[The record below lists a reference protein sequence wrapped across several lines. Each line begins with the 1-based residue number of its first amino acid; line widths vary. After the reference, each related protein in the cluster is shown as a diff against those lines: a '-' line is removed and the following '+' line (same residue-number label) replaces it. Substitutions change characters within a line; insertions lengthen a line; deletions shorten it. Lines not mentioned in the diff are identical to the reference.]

1 MELTKEQIQRVEKYL
16 DKKGVK
22 FIDFRI
28 EIFDHI
34 ISQIE
39 QQLAIDNADFK
50 TIFHQV
56 TNQWNKQLDET
67 SSWLLGLT
75 YTAPKIVIKKAKKV
89 FTPYFIISFLPF
101 LITFIPAL
109 LKKKIIINETIGY
122 LTFSFII
129 TFLLVSLFYTFK
141 IWKSKEK
148 TVYSFIIKTQ
158 TLNFTLIPIVIIDSS
173 ISDFFNISILLYII
187 VSAYYSRR
195 FYKKHQQEKERY
207 SFLMG

>member
-50 TIFHQV
+50 TVFYQV

-101 LITFIPAL
+101 LITFIPVL

-129 TFLLVSLFYTFK
+129 TFLLISLFYTFK

>member
-50 TIFHQV
+50 TVFYQV
-56 TNQWNKQLDET
+56 TNKWNEQLDET

-89 FTPYFIISFLPF
+89 FKKYLFLS
-101 LITFIPAL
+101 
-109 LKKKIIINETIGY
+109 Y
-122 LTFSFII
+122 LPIII
-129 TFLLVSLFYTFK
+129 TFFVAFNSKLELNKIFSNLIFFALIILLLISIFYTFK
-141 IWKSKEK
+141 IWKSKQK

-158 TLNFTLIPIVIIDSS
+158 SLNFLFFPFMIIGSSFEDFINIGYLGYLVIVT
-173 ISDFFNISILLYII
+173 
-187 VSAYYSRR
+187 YYSRL
-195 FYKKHQQEKERY
+195 FYRKHQQEKERY
-207 SFLMG
+207 SFIIG

>member
-39 QQLAIDNADFK
+39 QKLAIDNADFK
-50 TIFHQV
+50 TVFYQV
-56 TNQWNKQLDET
+56 TNEWNKQLDET
-67 SSWLLGLT
+67 SSWFFGFI
-75 YTAPKIVIKKAKKV
+75 YPAPKVVINRAKKIFKKYLFLAYLQMIVTYLVV
-89 FTPYFIISFLPF
+89 FNSKLE
-101 LITFIPAL
+101 LN
-109 LKKKIIINETIGY
+109 K
-122 LTFSFII
+122 TFSYLIFFVLII
-129 TFLLVSLFYTFK
+129 LLLISIFYTFK
-141 IWKSKEK
+141 IWKSKQK

-158 TLNFTLIPIVIIDSS
+158 SLNFLFFPFMIIGTSFEDFINIGYLGYLIIIT
-173 ISDFFNISILLYII
+173 
-187 VSAYYSRR
+187 YYSRL
-195 FYKKHQQEKERY
+195 FYRKHQQEKERY

>member
-39 QQLAIDNADFK
+39 QKLAIDNADFK
-50 TIFHQV
+50 TVFYQV
-56 TNQWNKQLDET
+56 TNEWNKQLDET
-67 SSWLLGLT
+67 SSWFFGFI
-75 YTAPKIVIKKAKKV
+75 YPAPKVVINRAKKIFKKYLFLAYLQMIVTYLVV
-89 FTPYFIISFLPF
+89 FNSKLE
-101 LITFIPAL
+101 LN
-109 LKKKIIINETIGY
+109 K
-122 LTFSFII
+122 TFSYLIFFVLII
-129 TFLLVSLFYTFK
+129 FLLISIFYTFK
-141 IWKSKEK
+141 IWKSKQK

-158 TLNFTLIPIVIIDSS
+158 SLNFLFFPFMIINTSFE
-173 ISDFFNISILLYII
+173 DFMNIGYLGYLII
-187 VSAYYSRR
+187 VTYYSRL
-195 FYKKHQQEKERY
+195 FYRKHQQEKERY